1 MSGLLEEPALL
12 YRMRVMHAR
21 HQPFFHRFE
30 YRIWTL
36 LLDIDRVGEV
46 ASRSRL
52 FAHERL
58 GLVSFRASDHGA
70 RDGSAIRPWVE
81 AALRRHGLGDCA
93 ARIRLLA
100 MPRVAGYVFNPISI
114 YFCDRADGSPGA
126 VLYEVK
132 NTFGDQHG
140 YLAPLE
146 GEAPW
151 RHAADKVL
159 HVSPFI
165 GMAARYG
172 FTLSRPAGRFA
183 IAIEETDGAG
193 LPLLTAT
200 MSGRG
205 VPMTDR
211 ALAGALAAMPFV
223 TAKTIAAIHWQA
235 LKLWRKGARF
245 HSRPAPPEPPVTAAT

>member
-1 MSGLLEEPALL
+1 MSGVGDAPAIL

-21 HQPFFHRFE
+21 HQPFAHRFE

-36 LLDIDRVGEV
+36 LLDIDRVAEV
-46 ASRSRL
+46 AARSRL
-52 FAHERL
+52 FAADRA
-58 GLVSFRASDHGA
+58 GIVSFRTRDHGA
-70 RDGSAIRPWVE
+70 RDGSPIRPWIE
-81 AALRRHGLGDCA
+81 AHLAAHGMGDCA

-140 YLAPLE
+140 YLTRLS

-151 RHAADKVL
+151 QHGADKIL

-172 FTLSRPAGRFA
+172 FTLSRPAERFA
-183 IAIEETDGAG
+183 IAIEETDGEGA
-193 LPLLTAT
+193 PLLTAT
-200 MSGRG
+200 MAGRG
-205 VPMTDR
+205 VAMTDR
-211 ALAGALAAMPFV
+211 ALAGALAAMPLV
-223 TAKTIAAIHWQA
+223 TAKTMAAIHWQA

-245 HSRPAPPEPPVTAAT
+245 HSRPTPPDPPVTAAA

>member
-1 MSGLLEEPALL
+1 MSGISDAPAVL

-21 HQPFFHRFE
+21 HQPFPHRFE

-36 LLDIDRVGEV
+36 LLDIDRMQEV
-46 ASRSRL
+46 DARSRL
-52 FAHERL
+52 FAAERP
-58 GLVSFRASDHGA
+58 GLVSFRSRDHGA
-70 RDGSAIRPWVE
+70 RDGSPIRPWVE
-81 AALRRHGLGDCA
+81 AALARHGLADCA

-114 YFCDRADGSPGA
+114 YFCDRADGTPGA

-140 YLAPLE
+140 YLARLE

-151 RHAADKVL
+151 RHGADKVM

-165 GMAARYG
+165 GMESRYEFALG
-172 FTLSRPAGRFA
+172 SPGERFA
-183 IAIEETDGAG
+183 IAIEQADAAGA
-193 LPLLTAT
+193 PLLTAT
-200 MSGRG
+200 MNGRG
-205 VPMTDR
+205 VAMTDR
-211 ALAGALAAMPFV
+211 ALASALATMPFV
-223 TAKTIAAIHWQA
+223 TAKTMAAIHWQA

-245 HSRPAPPEPPVTAAT
+245 HSRPAPPEPPVSAAA

>member
-1 MSGLLEEPALL
+1 MSGLGDAPAIL

-21 HQPFFHRFE
+21 HQPFRHRFE

-36 LLDIDRVGEV
+36 LLDIDRVAEV
-46 ASRSRL
+46 AAGSRL
-52 FAHERL
+52 FAAERA
-58 GLVSFRASDHGA
+58 GLVSFRARDHGA
-70 RDGSAIRPWVE
+70 RDGSPLRPWVE
-81 AALRRHGLGDCA
+81 RHLAAHGMADCA

-114 YFCDRADGSPGA
+114 YFCDRDDGSPGA

-140 YLAPLE
+140 YLTPLT

-151 RHAADKVL
+151 RHGADKIF

-165 GMAARYG
+165 GMAARYN
-172 FTLSRPAGRFA
+172 FTLSRPAERFA
-183 IAIEETDGAG
+183 IAIEETDGEGA
-193 LPLLTAT
+193 PLLTAT
-200 MSGRG
+200 MAGRG
-205 VPMTDR
+205 VVMTDR
-211 ALAGALAAMPFV
+211 SLAGALAAMPFV

-235 LKLWRKGARF
+235 LKLWRKGASF
-245 HSRPAPPEPPVTAAT
+245 HARPAPPDPPVTAAA

>member
-1 MSGLLEEPALL
+1 MTEADDAPAML

-21 HQPFFHRFE
+21 HAPFQHRFE

-36 LLDIDRVGEV
+36 LLDIDRIEEV
-46 ASRSRL
+46 AARSRL
-52 FAHERL
+52 FAAERA
-58 GLVSFRASDHGA
+58 GIVSFRARDHGA
-70 RDGSAIRPWVE
+70 RDGSPLRPWVE
-81 AALRRHGLGDCA
+81 RVLADHGLAACG

-140 YLAPLE
+140 YLVHLE

-151 RHAADKVL
+151 QHGADKVM

-165 GMAARYG
+165 GMAAHYA
-172 FTLSRPAGRFA
+172 FTLSRPANRLA
-183 IAIEETDGAG
+183 IAIEETDGEG
-193 LPLLTAT
+193 GRLLTAT
-200 MSGRG
+200 MAGRG

-211 ALAGALAAMPFV
+211 SLAGVLAAMPFV

-235 LKLWRKGARF
+235 LKLWRKGATF
-245 HSRPAPPEPPVTAAT
+245 HSRPAPPDKPVSAAA

>member
-1 MSGLLEEPALL
+1 MSGMGDAPALL

-21 HQPFFHRFE
+21 HQPFAHRFE

-36 LLDIDRVGEV
+36 LLDIDRVEEV
-46 ASRSRL
+46 AARSRL
-52 FAHERL
+52 FAADRP
-58 GLVSFRASDHGA
+58 GLVSFRARDHGA
-70 RDGSAIRPWVE
+70 RDGSPIRPWVE
-81 AALRRHGLGDCA
+81 RHLAAHGLADCG

-100 MPRVAGYVFNPISI
+100 MPRVAGYVFNPLSI

-140 YLAPLE
+140 YLTPIA

-151 RHAADKVL
+151 RHGADKIFY
-159 HVSPFI
+159 VSPFI
-165 GMAARYG
+165 GMQARYS
-172 FTLSRPAGRFA
+172 FTLSRPAERFA
-183 IAIEETDGAG
+183 IAIEEADGDGA
-193 LPLLTAT
+193 PLLTAT
-200 MSGRG
+200 MAGRG
-205 VPMTDR
+205 VAMTDR

-235 LKLWRKGARF
+235 LKLWRKGATF
-245 HSRPAPPEPPVTAAT
+245 HSRTAPPDPPVTAAA